1 MQQSR
6 KLYALAWRILNHR
19 EEAEDAVQEVFIRIW
34 KMGEKVRE
42 YDSVEALAATMLKN
56 HCIDLLRSR
65 KRRISGEAVL
75 QAVPVPSDPSPSDIL
90 EGKES
95 GEIIGMLI
103 GQLPENGRQALNMR
117 ELEGLTYEEIAER
130 TGQNVNALRVTVS
143 RARKWL
149 RDEYNRYHYEQK
161 GTEQAS

>member
-1 MQQSR
+1 MTRAEFNELVMQQSR

-75 QAVPVPSDPSPSDIL
+75 QAVPVPSDPSPSDLLRLSDARCSERLIPIVKREGVTPATLKKL
-90 EGKES
+90 E
-95 GEIIGMLI
+95 
-103 GQLPENGRQALNMR
+103 
-117 ELEGLTYEEIAER
+117 LT
-130 TGQNVNALRVTVS
+130 L
-143 RARKWL
+143 
-149 RDEYNRYHYEQK
+149 D
-161 GTEQAS
+161 ASAG